1 MSFVVRQIA
10 LKSSGEEIVRRAVVE
25 TDALVIGRDGASG
38 IHLPDLAADPRHARI
53 TSRDTNTLLIES
65 IGDQPFTV
73 NGQSTN
79 RAELAIATGAELGF
93 GGHRIVL
100 SREAESG
107 LPAFTV
113 RRVEAV
119 SESAE
124 AIDLGSAYTLQKL
137 LPGKRISAWGFAAL
151 MLIAF
156 LAVPIWSWATYQP
169 LAFDKD
175 ARRPAG
181 IHGDSAWSSGNLS
194 IAHKNLGND
203 CQACHVQPFVAVRDN
218 ACMTCHKADAHEHIA
233 DGARLLKAR
242 GAPAGFAGFQRAV
255 ATAFNKPAG
264 RCVDCHTE
272 HEGAAAMPAT
282 KQQFCADC
290 HDGMKSRLSDT
301 KIADAADF
309 GVAHPQFRPML
320 ITGVTSD
327 ASGDKP
333 LFQRAVWSESL
344 RENTGLKFTHGQHL
358 SKTNGVAQMVRRR
371 AGQYAAGGARAKDGL
386 GCQDCHQTEA
396 GGARYKPVEMEKAC
410 ESCHSLSFDEIGG
423 TFRTLRHGEPA
434 QVVADLRAAFRGGM
448 PPRPASLSGMGLS
461 GLARRIPGN
470 AAMKASAADYA
481 RAVHFYPLQ
490 ADQAVAQVFSK
501 GGMCYDCHNISR
513 GGSAATAG
521 FTVQKVAQ
529 NGRYYTKG
537 WFDHKDHRKSDCAS
551 CHVNAATSNDANAV
565 LVPGIDGKGGCRS
578 CHVGEGGAK
587 LASAKVKEPVASS
600 CAMCHEY
607 HMDSDA
613 PWQPASK
620 RKGPALLTAQLSA
633 AGDYPHRQP
642 TPR

>member
-38 IHLPDLAADPRHARI
+38 IHLPDLAVDPRHARI
-53 TSRDTNTLLIES
+53 TSRGAETLLIES

-73 NGQSTN
+73 NGRSTN
-79 RAELAIATGAELGF
+79 RAELEIATGAELGF
-93 GGHRIVL
+93 GGHRITL
-100 SREAESG
+100 AREPESG

-124 AIDLGSAYTLQKL
+124 AIDLGSAFTLGKL
-137 LPGKRISAWGFAAL
+137 LPGKRLSAWGFAAL
-151 MLIAF
+151 VLITF

-169 LAFDKD
+169 LALHKD

-181 IHGDSAWSSGNLS
+181 VHGDTAWSSGSLS
-194 IAHKNLGND
+194 LAHKNLGND

-218 ACMTCHKADAHEHIA
+218 ACMTCHQTDAHQHIA

-242 GAPAGFAGFQRAV
+242 GEPTGFAGFQRAV
-255 ATAFNKPAG
+255 ANAFNKPAG

-272 HEGAAAMPAT
+272 HEGAGAMPVT
-282 KQQFCADC
+282 RQQFCADC
-290 HDGMKSRLSDT
+290 HEGLKSRLSDT

-320 ITGVTSD
+320 VTGVASD
-327 ASGDKP
+327 ASGGKT
-333 LFQRAVWSESL
+333 LFQRAVWSKSL

-371 AGQYAAGGARAKDGL
+371 PGQYAAGDAL
-386 GCQDCHQTEA
+386 GCEDCHQAEA
-396 GGARYKPVEMEKAC
+396 GGARYKPVEMENAC
-410 ESCHSLSFDEIGG
+410 ESCHSLTFDQIGG

-434 QVVADLRAAFRGGM
+434 QVVADLRAAFRGGI
-448 PPRPASLSGMGLS
+448 PPRPERLS

-470 AAMKASAADYA
+470 AALQASAADYA

-501 GGMCYDCHNISR
+501 GGMCYDCHTVGRAGN
-513 GGSAATAG
+513 AATAG
-521 FTVQKVAQ
+521 FSVQKVAQ

-537 WFDHKDHRKSDCAS
+537 WFDHKDHRKSDCAA
-551 CHVNAATSNDANAV
+551 CHVNAAISNDANAL
-565 LVPGIDGKGGCRS
+565 LVPGIDGQGGCRS

-587 LASAKVKEPVASS
+587 LASVKVKEPVASS

-607 HMDSDA
+607 HMDSGA
-613 PWQPASK
+613 PWKPASK
-620 RKGPALLTAQLSA
+620 RKGPALLTAQISA
-633 AGDYPHRQP
+633 AGDKPHRP
-642 TPR
+642 PALR

>member
-10 LKSSGEEIVRRAVVE
+10 LKSSGEEIVRRSVVE
-25 TDALVIGRDGASG
+25 GAELVIGRDASSG
-38 IHLPDLAADPRHARI
+38 IHLPDLAVDPRHARI
-53 TSRDTNTLLIES
+53 RAVDADTLLIES
-65 IGDQPFTV
+65 IGEQPFTV
-73 NGQSTN
+73 NGRSTS
-79 RAELAIATGAELGF
+79 RSELDLATGAELAF
-93 GGHRIVL
+93 GGHRMVL
-100 SREAESG
+100 AREAESG

-169 LAFDKD
+169 LALQKD

-181 IHGDSAWSSGNLS
+181 IHGDTAWSSGTLS
-194 IAHKNLGND
+194 TAHKNLGND

-218 ACMTCHKADAHEHIA
+218 ACMTCHKSDAHQHIA
-233 DGARLLKAR
+233 DGGRLLKAR
-242 GAPAGFAGFQRAV
+242 GLPTGFAGFQRAV
-255 ATAFNKPAG
+255 ASAFNKPAG

-272 HEGAAAMPAT
+272 HEGAGAMPAT
-282 KQQFCADC
+282 RQQFCADC

-309 GVAHPQFRPML
+309 GTAHPQFRPML
-320 ITGVTSD
+320 VTGMQ
-327 ASGDKP
+327 GDKP
-333 LFQRAVWSESL
+333 LFQRAVWSSNL

-371 AGQYAAGGARAKDGL
+371 VGEFASGDSL
-386 GCQDCHQTEA
+386 GCKDCHETDS

-410 ESCHSLSFDEIGG
+410 QSCHALTFDEIGG
-423 TFRTLRHGEPA
+423 TFRTLRHGEPE

-448 PPRPASLSGMGLS
+448 PPRPASLSGM
-461 GLARRIPGN
+461 ARRIPGS
-470 AAMKASAADYA
+470 AAMQSTAADYA
-481 RAVHFYPLQ
+481 RAVHFYPMQ

-501 GGMCYDCHNISR
+501 GGMCYDCHNVSR
-513 GGSAATAG
+513 NGGAATAG

-529 NGRYYTKG
+529 NERYYNKG
-537 WFDHKDHRKSDCAS
+537 WFDHKDHRKSDCAT
-551 CHVNAATSNDANAV
+551 CHVKAASSNDADAV
-565 LVPGIDGKGGCRS
+565 LIPGLEGPGGCRS

-587 LASAKVKEPVASS
+587 LAAATVKEPVASG

-607 HMDSDA
+607 HMDSGA
-613 PWQPASK
+613 PWKPSDK
-620 RKGPALLTAQLSA
+620 RKKPALLTALPD
-633 AGDYPHRQP
+633 AGWDRPSHPP
-642 TPR
+642 TTR